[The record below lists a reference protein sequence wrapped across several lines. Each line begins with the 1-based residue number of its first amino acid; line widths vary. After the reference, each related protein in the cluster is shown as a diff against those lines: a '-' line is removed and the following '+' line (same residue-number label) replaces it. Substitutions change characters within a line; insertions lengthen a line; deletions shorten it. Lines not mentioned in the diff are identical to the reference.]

1 MPNSRWEKRGGA
13 IDYAS
18 PQCSLLSNGAYNI
31 MLTESGISSAS
42 CSDTLIYRTPSKPI
56 GEGHGAEITLTHG
69 GRVRSLLPSPDENG
83 AYMWEFSEISA
94 EFSCVCDEFTAS
106 TSVAVSGAENG
117 EARTVSV
124 FAKSDIDSASLE
136 FSFEAVLTDASDYV
150 NHPAYWRLGVEAR
163 RDQNCVTLHRLPRGS
178 QAECW
183 LCLACDKP
191 MTAKAGGSGEDG
203 FLSYPAVTASVPLSL
218 KAGEKVDVRFSLCLA
233 YTPEGAYSGAQHML
247 AMGPAEYGAMVS
259 ACASVTHMSSREV
272 DDAMGML
279 QSLWF
284 ISPKSQLPP
293 KSSLW
298 RCGLS
303 GDLPI
308 ICCKDDG
315 DVVSVTK
322 QFCLLRS
329 CGVYAD
335 LVFLTDEGGEYRRPV
350 YSRVRDTLASH
361 GLEALIGTH
370 AGVRLLPTEDAE
382 LIESAASF
390 IVGEDAPGRRFENA
404 PRCFRSEKKRR
415 FRRAARAR
423 R

>member
-1 MPNSRWEKRGGA
+1 
-13 IDYAS
+13 
-18 PQCSLLSNGAYNI
+18 
-31 MLTESGISSAS
+31 MLA
-42 CSDTLIYRTPSKPI
+42 
-56 GEGHGAEITLTHG
+56 
-69 GRVRSLLPSPDENG
+69 
-83 AYMWEFSEISA
+83 
-94 EFSCVCDEFTAS
+94 
-106 TSVAVSGAENG
+106 
-117 EARTVSV
+117 
-124 FAKSDIDSASLE
+124 
-136 FSFEAVLTDASDYV
+136 DASDYV
-150 NHPAYWRLGVEAR
+150 NHPAYWRLGIEAR
-163 RDQNCVTLHRLPRGS
+163 RDQNCITLHRLPRGS

-218 KAGEKVDVRFSLCLA
+218 KAGEKADVRFSLCLS

-279 QSLWF
+279 QRLWF

-350 YSRVRDTLASH
+350 YSKVRDTLASH

-390 IVGEDAPGRRFENA
+390 IVGEDTPGRRFENA
-404 PRCFRSEKKRR
+404 PRCFTQRKRSSSSSVRHEYADDGSFSFYVNRSLPPRVWSSILTNGSFGYIAADSGMGNMWLKNARELRLTPWINDPMAIDGAEVLEYCDAAGRHSLFADDDGAPCRVTFGFGFAVWEKASAALH
-415 FRRAARAR
+415 RAARLLFR
-423 R
+423 RIWMQE

>member
-1 MPNSRWEKRGGA
+1 M
-13 IDYAS
+13 
-18 PQCSLLSNGAYNI
+18 
-31 MLTESGISSAS
+31 
-42 CSDTLIYRTPSKPI
+42 
-56 GEGHGAEITLTHG
+56 
-69 GRVRSLLPSPDENG
+69 
-83 AYMWEFSEISA
+83 
-94 EFSCVCDEFTAS
+94 
-106 TSVAVSGAENG
+106 
-117 EARTVSV
+117 
-124 FAKSDIDSASLE
+124 
-136 FSFEAVLTDASDYV
+136 
-150 NHPAYWRLGVEAR
+150 
-163 RDQNCVTLHRLPRGS
+163 
-178 QAECW
+178 
-183 LCLACDKP
+183 
-191 MTAKAGGSGEDG
+191 
-203 FLSYPAVTASVPLSL
+203 SYPAVTASVPLSL
-218 KAGEKVDVRFSLCLA
+218 KAGEKADVRFSLCLA

-350 YSRVRDTLASH
+350 YSKVRDTLASH

-370 AGVRLLPTEDAE
+370 AGVRLLPTEDAD

-390 IVGEDAPGRRFENA
+390 IVGEDTPGRRFENA
-404 PRCFRSEKKRR
+404 LRCFSQRKRSGVS
-415 FRRAARAR
+415 AVWH
-423 R
+423 